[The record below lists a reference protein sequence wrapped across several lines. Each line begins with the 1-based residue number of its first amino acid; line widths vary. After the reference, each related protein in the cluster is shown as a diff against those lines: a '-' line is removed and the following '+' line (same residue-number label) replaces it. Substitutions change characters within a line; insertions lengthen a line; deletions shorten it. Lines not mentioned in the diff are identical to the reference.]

1 MYKWLYKP
9 TVYVFSGFVTAKL
22 FGLCSRIK
30 DYFYLND
37 KHSDSTLTWYVGD
50 RQQKK
55 EIIGFYIGLF
65 GSMTIDKIMTTMN
78 KNSKLIEN

>member
-9 TVYVFSGFVTAKL
+9 SVYMFSGFITAKL

-30 DYFYLND
+30 DYFYLDN
-37 KHSDSTLTWYVGD
+37 KYSDSSLIWHVQNK
-50 RQQKK
+50 QQKK
-55 EIIGFYIGLF
+55 EIIGFYVGLF
-65 GSMTIDKIMTTMN
+65 GSITIDKIISMMN

>member
-9 TVYVFSGFVTAKL
+9 AVYMFSGFITAKL

-30 DYFYLND
+30 DYFYLDD
-37 KHSDSTLTWYVGD
+37 KYSDSTLIWHVRD
-50 RQQKK
+50 RQQRK

-65 GSMTIDKIMTTMN
+65 GSMTIDRIMN

>member
-50 RQQKK
+50 RQQRK

-65 GSMTIDKIMTTMN
+65 GSMTIDRIMN